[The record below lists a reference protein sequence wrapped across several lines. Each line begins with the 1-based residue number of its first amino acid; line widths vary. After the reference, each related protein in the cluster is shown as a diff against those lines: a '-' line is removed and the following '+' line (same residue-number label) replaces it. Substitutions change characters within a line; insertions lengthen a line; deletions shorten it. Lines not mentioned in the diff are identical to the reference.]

1 MSFALLAPLGLAAL
15 AALAIPIAIHLVRR
29 IELQTTEFSALRWIA
44 ERIRPRRRLRFE
56 RPWLLLLRL
65 ALLALVALLLAKPI
79 IDEPGVATGSRV
91 LVAPGADLS
100 AARSAV
106 TLANADWRWL
116 AQGFPSIETPTPS
129 TNVPIA
135 SLLREADAELPHD
148 AKLAIVVP
156 DQLAGLDG
164 ERPIL
169 AHEIEWRVVSG
180 QMGDGTSAADTKLAL
195 AVRHTPAS
203 EPALK
208 YLRAAATALDADGS
222 AHVALDIATQDAALP
237 DVSTTLLWLGA
248 EPTPAVRSWIEAGG
262 TAIVDHASRA
272 SGAPIWRDADGR
284 VLARAEP
291 IGRGRLVTI
300 ENALLPQSMPAL
312 LDAEFPHQ
320 LLTLVRGE
328 PPAPTRAP
336 ASAMMPAHA
345 NSVSATTE
353 PSRAM
358 PKPLDAWLVLAIA
371 ALILAERVVA
381 TRSEARA

>member
-29 IELQTTEFSALRWIA
+29 IELQTTEFAALRWIA

-79 IDEPGVATGSRV
+79 IDEPAIATSSRV
-91 LVAPGADLS
+91 LVALGADLS

-116 AQGFPSIETPTPS
+116 APGFPSIETPTPS
-129 TNVPIA
+129 ANAPIA
-135 SLLREADAELPHD
+135 SLMREADAELPRD

-156 DQLAGLDG
+156 EQLAGLDG

-169 AHEIEWRVVSG
+169 AHEIEWRIVPG
-180 QMGDGTSAADTKLAL
+180 QMSELTSAADTKLAL
-195 AVRHTPAS
+195 AVRHAPAA

-208 YLRAAATALDADGS
+208 YLRAAAVALDAEGS
-222 AHVALDIATQDAALP
+222 AHFALDTATQDAALP
-237 DVSTTLLWLGA
+237 DANTTLLWLGT
-248 EPTPAVRSWIEAGG
+248 EPTPAVRSWIESGG
-262 TAIVDHASRA
+262 TAIVDHAPRA
-272 SGAPIWRDADGR
+272 AGAPVWRDADGR

-291 IGRGRLVTI
+291 LGRGRLVTL
-300 ENALLPQSMPAL
+300 ESAMLPQSMPQL

-320 LLTLVRGE
+320 LLALVEGE
-328 PPAPTRAP
+328 PRAPTRAP
-336 ASAMMPAHA
+336 ASAMAPAHA
-345 NSVSATTE
+345 NPVSATT
-353 PSRAM
+353 PASRAM
-358 PKPLDAWLVLAIA
+358 PKPIDAWLALALA
-371 ALILAERVVA
+371 ALVLAERIVA
-381 TRSEARA
+381 TRREPRG